1 MVFVENDVA
10 YLAVDEKG
18 SEICSF
24 KDKETNLERMWNG
37 DPKFWAGRN
46 PTLFPMVSN
55 TYNKV
60 QVFDG
65 KEYHMGNH
73 GIVRSAMF
81 KCTYHDDKSIKMTF
95 ESSEESKQLYPFD
108 FRMDITYTLTG
119 KRVDIVY
126 NITNLSD
133 KVMPFGFGLHPAF
146 NCPIADGEKFEDYY
160 IEFANEETL
169 ECINGPFKLNN
180 EKIIH
185 FDYMTILY
193 NKTIIFEYAISTFFS
208 LTNGKHGVKVGVVG
222 YRWLAFWTKM
232 DAPYICIEPWH
243 SHGDFT
249 KVDVPFEQREGTTLL
264 DPDHS
269 YTTSYYIELV

>member
-81 KCTYHDDKSIKMTF
+81 KCTYHDDKSITMTF

-160 IEFANEETL
+160 IEFSSKEGEDTDEL
-169 ECINGPFKLNN
+169 KLIKNHKLSLN
-180 EKIIH
+180 REL
-185 FDYMTILY
+185 FDKYKTVVYY
-193 NKTIIFEYAISTFFS
+193 NLNSAFVT
-208 LTNGKHGVKVGVVG
+208 LTNGRHGVKVTCAG
-222 YRWLAFWTKM
+222 YPILAIWSPAN
-232 DAPYICIEPWH
+232 APFVCIEPWH
-243 SHGDFT
+243 SHGDFAENNI
-249 KVDVPFEQREGTTLL
+249 PFEEREGIISLESGRSFL
-264 DPDHS
+264 S
-269 YTTSYYIELV
+269 AYSIELI